1 MSTAKNLWAANMAFS
16 VPGGRVAH
24 TPHEVDEDIL
34 EAGIDLT
41 RGDAGAPP
49 DRLDGA
55 LERGPVAAAHVQR
68 VAERRDHLDS
78 GHRAQLRRGLAA
90 EQQLRTVGAPRGEGE
105 TRRPAARARPG
116 EPALAGCKARALER
130 ARHTALAFGN
140 AIHACDEVEVLL
152 DRQVLVETELLRHVA

>member
-78 GHRAQLRRGLAA
+78 GHRAQLRLGD
-90 EQQLRTVGAPRGEGE
+90 GARGEGE
-105 TRRPAARARPG
+105 TLLPAARERPR
-116 EPALAGCKARALER
+116 ELALARRQARALER

-152 DRQVLVETELLRHVA
+152 DRQVLVETELLRHVADFALDELG